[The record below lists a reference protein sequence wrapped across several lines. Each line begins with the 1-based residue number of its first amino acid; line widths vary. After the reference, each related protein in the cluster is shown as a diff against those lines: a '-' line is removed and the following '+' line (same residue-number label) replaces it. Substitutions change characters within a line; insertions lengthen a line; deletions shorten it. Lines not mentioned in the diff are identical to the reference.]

1 MAKRIY
7 ACPNC
12 GLQVGVNDNVCTNCG
27 TSLENKVIIENGKV
41 VANNNQVNKDST
53 VRFSNDPTFSLTH
66 NLITNESPL
75 LIKKADLYTRS
86 NIIDLNIEF
95 MNLSNKNI
103 KAIKVIPPLLFVHFF
118 YSSFVLYPFSYL
130 LIYIKSKASNTYLKL
145 VLYVLLIFLVR

>member
-103 KAIKVIPPLLFVHFF
+103 KAINCILP
-118 YSSFVLYPFSYL
+118 
-130 LIYIKSKASNTYLKL
+130 
-145 VLYVLLIFLVR
+145 